1 MYYIYE
7 KDNLGR
13 TIFEIIFKNTGSVFN
28 KDGVANMTAYIL
40 NKRGTIK
47 EKEKFYSSLEEK
59 AVNLT
64 ISTNREF
71 TTISLVFLNEKKN
84 FAIKKL
90 IELLENPNFTQDALE
105 KSKMELLAK
114 KESLKNNY
122 DYIANQNLFKT
133 IFRNTPLEHP
143 VIGDNIE
150 NITLEDI
157 KKHFKT
163 FSKESVV
170 FINGGEKIDIKP
182 FLDILPSTPM
192 KKDMFFKPKQGN
204 TTEKHSV
211 EQSYIYF
218 GSEFDIKNDELYL
231 AKTATFILGAGGFGS
246 RMMEE
251 IRVKRGYAYSAY
263 AQNEFQKIY
272 TILKGHLQTKL
283 ENTDDA
289 LNLVKKLIND
299 FVKNGVSEEELNQAK
314 KFLIGSEPLR
324 NELLSQRLLRKFKE
338 YYYNLPNGYYDK
350 ELKLINSLKLK
361 TLNDFIKKHS
371 EIQNLSFSI
380 VTNENH

>member
-1 MYYIYE
+1 MYLIYE
-7 KDNLGR
+7 KDKLGR
-13 TIFEIIFKNTGSVFN
+13 TIFEMIFKNTGSVFA

-40 NKRGTIK
+40 NKRGTLK
-47 EKEKFYSSLEEK
+47 DKEKFYSSLEEK

-64 ISTNREF
+64 ITSNREF

-90 IELLENPNFTQDALE
+90 LELLENPNFTEEALE
-105 KSKMELLAK
+105 KSKKELLAK

-133 IFRNTPLEHP
+133 IFKDTPLQHP
-143 VIGDNIE
+143 VIGDDIE

-157 KKHFKT
+157 KNHFKT
-163 FSKESVV
+163 YSKEAVV
-170 FINGGEKIDIKP
+170 FINGGEKIDIRP
-182 FLDILPSTPM
+182 FLDILPSNYL
-192 KKDMFFKPKQGN
+192 KKDLFFKPKHGN
-204 TTEKHSV
+204 ITEKHNV

-218 GSEFDIKNDELYL
+218 GSEFNISNDELYL

-263 AQNEFQKIY
+263 AQNEFQKTY

-289 LNLVKKLIND
+289 IKIVKELIDN

-324 NELLSQRLLRKFKE
+324 NELLAQRLLRKFKE
-338 YYYNLPNGYYDK
+338 YYYNLPESYYDK
-350 ELKLINSLKLK
+350 ELQMINSLELK
-361 TLNDFIKKHS
+361 ELNDFIKKHD
-371 EIQNLSFSI
+371 EIKNLSFSI
-380 VTNENH
+380 VTNENN